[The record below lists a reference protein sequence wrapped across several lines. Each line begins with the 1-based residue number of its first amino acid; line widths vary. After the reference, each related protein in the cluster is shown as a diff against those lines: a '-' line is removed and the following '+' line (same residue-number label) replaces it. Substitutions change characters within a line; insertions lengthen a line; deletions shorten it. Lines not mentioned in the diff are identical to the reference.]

1 VETFWFTPKDSTMA
15 KHPTR
20 AYPPEFRHKAL
31 ELVRSGRSV
40 AEVSRQLDVS
50 RQTIMNWMKQD
61 DADSGRRDDI
71 LNSDERKELARLR
84 REVKRLTLEQEI
96 LSKAAAWFAREAD
109 TIPGNLRIRESVSGQ
124 V

>member
-1 VETFWFTPKDSTMA
+1 MA

-31 ELVRSGRSV
+31 ELVRSGRNV
-40 AEVSRQLDVS
+40 AEVSRQLDIS

-71 LNSDERKELARLR
+71 LNSDERKELTRLR

-109 TIPGNLRIRESVSGQ
+109 TIPKKSSDS
-124 V
+124 